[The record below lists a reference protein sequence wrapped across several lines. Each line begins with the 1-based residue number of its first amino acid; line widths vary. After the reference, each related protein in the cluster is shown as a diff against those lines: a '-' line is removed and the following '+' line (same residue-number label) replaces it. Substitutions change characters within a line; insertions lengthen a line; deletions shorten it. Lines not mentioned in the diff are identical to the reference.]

1 MNTKL
6 IDNEITIKNLRE
18 DIQKLTKIQEQ
29 QKQQVILLMNQ
40 I

>member
-6 IDNEITIKNLRE
+6 TDNEITIKNLRE